1 VEIQELKDLWARSER
16 RLTASMRLNVL
27 LLEQANLRKTDGS
40 LQRLSRGIVAEL
52 ILNFLGLVLI
62 GSFAADNVRE
72 PRFLVPAVL
81 LGAYAVGLLIAG
93 VCQIVAIAGVD
104 FDEPVVAIQKRLEAL
119 RLLRVRTTL
128 GVLLFAPLM
137 WVPLLIVALR
147 GLFGV
152 DAYAA
157 GVAWLAANVA
167 FGLAI
172 IPVAIFIARRYGDR
186 LRRTGLM
193 RGLTDAIAGRSLA
206 AALESLDAIQRF
218 ERDD

>member
-1 VEIQELKDLWARSER
+1 MEIQELKDLWARSER